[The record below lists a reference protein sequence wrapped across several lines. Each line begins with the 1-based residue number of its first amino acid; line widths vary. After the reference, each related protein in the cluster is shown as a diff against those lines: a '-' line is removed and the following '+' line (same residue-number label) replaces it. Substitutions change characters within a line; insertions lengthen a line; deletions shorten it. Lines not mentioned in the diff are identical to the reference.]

1 MGFLDTHVAR
11 RFSAE
16 KLAKTN
22 LFETAQMF
30 ADIYG
35 LEPGQSQKPHVHAHA
50 SKFYFVVEGRGV
62 FRVGAVERELGP
74 GELAWSAP
82 GEEHGVENRSKERL
96 VLLVAMSP
104 NPNPAKPQSS

>member
-1 MGFLDTHVAR
+1 MGFLDTHDAR

-35 LEPGQSQKPHVHAHA
+35 LEPGQSQKPHAHA
-50 SKFYFVVEGRGV
+50 GATKFYFVLEGRGH
-62 FRVGAVERELGP
+62 FRVGGQVRELGP

-82 GEEHGVENRSKERL
+82 GEEHGVENRSGERL
-96 VLLVAMSP
+96 VLLVAMAP
-104 NPNPAKPQSS
+104 NPN